1 MSTSVTTLDT
11 VNSEH
16 AFGPTG
22 PFSHATVYNGLV
34 FVGGQGPFDVAGR
47 QITGDIATQFRATMH
62 NIAAIL
68 ESAGTSLG
76 HVLKVN
82 IFVSD
87 LALLPGLNEVYR
99 EVFAEPFP
107 VRTAVQVGLPG
118 FDVEIEVVAALPE

>member
-1 MSTSVTTLDT
+1 MTTLDA
-11 VNSEH
+11 VNSAH

-22 PFSHATVYNGLV
+22 PFSHAIVHNGLV

-47 QITGDIATQFRATMH
+47 QITGDIATQFRATMD
-62 NIAAIL
+62 NIVAIL
-68 ESAGTSLG
+68 TSAGTSLER
-76 HVLKVN
+76 VLKVN

-87 LALLPGLNEVYR
+87 LAHLPALNTAYR

-118 FDVEIEVVAALPE
+118 FDVEIDIVAALDA

>member
-1 MSTSVTTLDT
+1 VTTLDA
-11 VNSEH
+11 VNSAH

-22 PFSHATVYNGLV
+22 PFSHAIVHNGLV

-47 QITGDIATQFRATMH
+47 QITGDIATQFRATMD
-62 NIAAIL
+62 NIVAIL
-68 ESAGTSLG
+68 TSAGTSLER
-76 HVLKVN
+76 VLKVN

-87 LALLPGLNEVYR
+87 LAHLPALNMAYR

-118 FDVEIEVVAALPE
+118 FDVEIDIVAALDA